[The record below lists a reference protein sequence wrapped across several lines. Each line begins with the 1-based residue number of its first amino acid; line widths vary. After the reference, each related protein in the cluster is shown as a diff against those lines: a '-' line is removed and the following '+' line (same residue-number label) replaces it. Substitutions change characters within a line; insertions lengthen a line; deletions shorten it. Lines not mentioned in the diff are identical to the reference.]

1 VGRHLCPA
9 WYLGETALDT
19 HLENAMTTTPAGTGP
34 ILIGYDG
41 SADAGGAA
49 TQHVHRLVLLVP
61 SPALAAAQ
69 ATARTAASALAPS

>member
-1 VGRHLCPA
+1 MGRHLCPA

-61 SPALAAAQ
+61 SPALA
-69 ATARTAASALAPS
+69 TARTAASALAPS